1 MEINKITIKLQFSE
15 KDLEDDFLE
24 KIDYYCFDER
34 VEIPFEKYKIQN
46 EDRLDIAFEKILSAF
61 DDLDDGL
68 IDENELEL
76 LQLVKS
82 AMEKASDYYEGNQS
96 GDQMVEYAKIRVTK
110 SNDKTVEEKFFDLP
124 DWLYEWS

>member
-1 MEINKITIKLQFSE
+1 MNTITIKLQFSE
-15 KDLEDDFLE
+15 KDLEDSFLE
-24 KIDYYCFDER
+24 NIDYYCFDEE

-46 EDRLDIAFEKILSAF
+46 EDSLDIAFEKILSAF

>member
-1 MEINKITIKLQFSE
+1 MNTITIKLQFSE
-15 KDLEDDFLE
+15 KDLEDSFLE
-24 KIDYYCFDER
+24 NIDYYCFDEE

-46 EDRLDIAFEKILSAF
+46 GDSLDIAFEKILSAF

-96 GDQMVEYAKIRVTK
+96 GDQMVEYAKIRVTGY

-124 DWLYEWS
+124 NWLYEWS